1 VSAPRE
7 LVAALVA
14 SAARYGPQARTDKLR
29 LLEQLAGA
37 RPAGARALLAYHET
51 LCFLRAYPD
60 DAAVAAAAGG
70 ALAGFEARVA
80 RLPAAA
86 RARLRDTGIA
96 GTDLDYPF
104 GLPMARWLA
113 QRFPRDVEVAWRG
126 FAGGERVEEALSL
139 LVTPSEGE
147 AFTEGGLGW
156 RRWLRLA
163 RDGRAS
169 DLATILRLFDAGPVT
184 GEAREWLFESLEL
197 PIAWRLRGE
206 APSRTRLALA
216 PGAAGYHAAPLRR
229 SGIDLRRELAGSLP
243 PIRHVQG
250 RPAVAIADMA
260 RASMATRARE
270 LHAFARP
277 NLADVLVAEAGGG
290 VRVALIGLT
299 PDDRLPL
306 DAYYAYLAF
315 KNGVPVSYGAGWGCF
330 GRLEFA
336 LNIFES
342 FRQGESALLV
352 SRILKVYRRVFG
364 AHTIVIDRSQIDAGN
379 PEALHSGAFY
389 FFAKLGFRSMD
400 PALQALADAERA
412 RAGREPGYRSPLA
425 TLRRLGR
432 AGLIL
437 TLGRGGGGPPVTGS
451 ALAALVTR
459 TIVREHDGDRH
470 AATAAAVARVAGVL
484 GARARRRWPPPER
497 RAFERLAPIVALLPD
512 LARWPAADRARLLAV
527 MRARGEPGER
537 RYLRLLDGHHRLR
550 RGLQRLSRDAEGPSS

>member
-1 VSAPRE
+1 MSVSRD

-14 SAARYGPQARTDKLR
+14 GAARYGARARADKLQALDR
-29 LLEQLAGA
+29 LAGTVIVS
-37 RPAGARALLAYHET
+37 PRALLAYHEA

-60 DAAVAAAAGG
+60 DAAVAAAAGR
-70 ALAGFEARVA
+70 ALAGFEARIA
-80 RLPAAA
+80 RLPAAT
-86 RARLRDTGIA
+86 RPRLRDTGIA

-104 GLPMARWLA
+104 GLLMARWLA
-113 QRFPRDVEVAWRG
+113 RRFPRDVDVAWRG
-126 FAGGERVEEALSL
+126 FEGGERVEEVLSL
-139 LVTPSEGE
+139 LVTPSESE

-163 RDGRAS
+163 RDGRSS
-169 DLATILRLFDAGPVT
+169 DLATILRLFDAGPVD

-197 PIAWRLRGE
+197 PIAWRLRGA
-206 APSRTRLALA
+206 APSRTRLSL
-216 PGAAGYHAAPLRR
+216 AAGPAVYHAAPLRR
-229 SGIDLRRELAGSLP
+229 SGIDLRRELAGPPP
-243 PIRHVQG
+243 PIR
-250 RPAVAIADMA
+250 PAESRLAAAIADMA

-270 LHAFARP
+270 LHAFSRP

-315 KNGVPVSYGAGWGCF
+315 KNGVPVSYGGGWGCF

-352 SRILKVYRRVFG
+352 SRILKVYRGVFG
-364 AHTIVIDRSQIDAGN
+364 AHTIVIDRSQIDASN
-379 PEALHSGAFY
+379 PEALRSGAFY

-400 PALQALADAERA
+400 PEMRALAAAERA
-412 RAGREPGYRSPLA
+412 RVAREPGYRSPLA

-437 TLGRGGGGPPVTGS
+437 TLGPGGDGPPVTGG

-459 TIVREHDGDRH
+459 AIVREHGGDRH
-470 AATAAAVARVAGVL
+470 AATAAAAARVAGVL
-484 GARARRRWPPPER
+484 GARDRRRWPPPER

-512 LARWPAADRARLLAV
+512 LARWPAADRARLVAV

-537 RYLRLLDGHHRLR
+537 RYLRLLDRHHRLR
-550 RGLQRLSRDAEGPSS
+550 RALQRLSRNAEPP